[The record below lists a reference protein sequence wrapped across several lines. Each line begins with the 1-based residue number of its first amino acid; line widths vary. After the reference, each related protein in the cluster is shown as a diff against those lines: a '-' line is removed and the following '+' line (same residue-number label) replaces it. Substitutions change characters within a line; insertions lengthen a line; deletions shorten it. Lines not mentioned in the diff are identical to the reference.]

1 MEKSMKWFW
10 TFLAFGVIGWIYEV
24 AIVWFE
30 LHLGFVNRGFLLG
43 PCLPIYGVGG
53 LLILLVTAKAR
64 KHPLL
69 VFLIICLLATGVELA
84 ASYVLERWQGFVLW
98 DYRDAGYGPTY
109 QGRIAVRSSLQ
120 FGLMGMAAVY
130 VVYPLV
136 DWVTSKLQKKLPKGY
151 LALTVMAAAAFLV
164 DLIWHVIF
172 GSNAKW

>member
-1 MEKSMKWFW
+1 M
-10 TFLAFGVIGWIYEV
+10 
-24 AIVWFE
+24 
-30 LHLGFVNRGFLLG
+30 
-43 PCLPIYGVGG
+43 
-53 LLILLVTAKAR
+53 
-64 KHPLL
+64 
-69 VFLIICLLATGVELA
+69 ELA
-84 ASYVLERWQGFVLW
+84 ASYLLERWQGFVLW

-136 DWVTSKLQKKLPKGY
+136 DWVTSKFQKKLPKGY
-151 LALTVMAAAAFLV
+151 LALTIMAAAAFLV